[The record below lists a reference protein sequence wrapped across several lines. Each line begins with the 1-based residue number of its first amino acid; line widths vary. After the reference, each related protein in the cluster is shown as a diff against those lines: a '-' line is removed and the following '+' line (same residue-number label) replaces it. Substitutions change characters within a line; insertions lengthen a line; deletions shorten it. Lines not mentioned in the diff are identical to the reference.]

1 MTRNVIKDMVGEDI
15 RMNELEQM
23 TKAEFVYAEAE
34 DGSQVKIKKSD
45 LLNLLYRYTIGG
57 SSYQTP
63 DDLLPGFYYKNE
75 IGNPSIEQLYPYRD
89 GVIIVIDINGGIV
102 QLHIGT
108 TPFGLTMRYRWGG
121 TWYSNVIK

>member
-1 MTRNVIKDMVGEDI
+1 MEDK
-15 RMNELEQM
+15 RMNEF
-23 TKAEFVYAEAE
+23 TPATNAEFVYAEAE

-45 LLNLLYRYTIGG
+45 LLNLLYRYSIGG
-57 SSYQTP
+57 STHQLP

-89 GVIIVIDINGGIV
+89 GVIIVIDINGGMV
-102 QLHIGT
+102 QMYIGT

-121 TWYSNVIK
+121 IWYSYVIK